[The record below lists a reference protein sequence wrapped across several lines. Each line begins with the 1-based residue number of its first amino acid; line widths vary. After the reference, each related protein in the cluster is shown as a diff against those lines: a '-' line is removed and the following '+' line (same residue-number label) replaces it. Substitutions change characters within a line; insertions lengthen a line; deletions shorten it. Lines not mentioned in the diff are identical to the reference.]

1 MSEKFDRKTLYR
13 YLMNRYEVTSFPK
26 SFYIKMSNIFNGKLS
41 TISKAIPPEHLYDMW
56 VKKENYLNKV
66 YMDNTSKGKTMS
78 GYVRCNYD
86 LSILM
91 SRYDDY
97 LKWLDRA
104 KNEVQENEKVIEN
117 VQTTTAILI
126 HNTQNIETKDNSIYE
141 MLDEMI

>member
-1 MSEKFDRKTLYR
+1 MSKKFDRRILYS

-26 SFYIKMSNIFNGKLS
+26 SFYMKLSNIFNGKLS

-56 VKKENYLNKV
+56 IKKENYLNKI
-66 YMDNTSKGKTMS
+66 YMNNISKGKTMN

-97 LKWLDRA
+97 LKWLERT
-104 KNEVQENEKVIEN
+104 KVESHENEKIIEN
-117 VQTTTAILI
+117 VQTTPLI
-126 HNTQNIETKDNSIYE
+126 YNSQSNESKNDSIYDI
-141 MLDEMI
+141 LDEMI